1 MCVSKTWVKGVEKWK
16 VTFRLE
22 RKHCV
27 CVKDMGKGSG
37 KVEGDVQTGEETLC
51 VCQRHGNIKGWKS
64 GR

>member
-51 VCQRHGNIKGWKS
+51 VCQRHG
-64 GR
+64 